1 MHQLRRDCRPGDPGE
16 SSLDKITLA
25 GCVLSIQGMR
35 MMKVSCEQWH
45 HIQEML
51 TNLLPQLF
59 QRKGE
64 TLPRGKQR
72 GRSLYGV

>member
-1 MHQLRRDCRPGDPGE
+1 
-16 SSLDKITLA
+16 
-25 GCVLSIQGMR
+25 MR